1 MRLYL
6 AAAVLLL
13 ALVAYTEAQDD
24 TIAEKF
30 SNFGDQVTEFGKNVA
45 EKAKTHFDNFR
56 TSEFAENTS
65 NWFREQFQK
74 IKSKID
80 EISQ

>member
-13 ALVAYTEAQDD
+13 AFVAYTEAQDD
-24 TIAEKF
+24 AIADKF
-30 SNFGDQVTEFGKNVA
+30 TNFGDQIAEFGKNVA
-45 EKAKTHFDNFR
+45 EKAQTHFDNIR
-56 TSEFAENTS
+56 TSDFAESTK
-65 NWFREQFQK
+65 NWFTEQFQK
-74 IKSKID
+74 IKAKLD

>member
-13 ALVAYTEAQDD
+13 AFVAYTEAQDD
-24 TIAEKF
+24 SIQDRLSTF
-30 SNFGDQVTEFGKNVA
+30 RDQVTEFGKTVA
-45 EKAKTHFDNFR
+45 EKAKTHFDTMR
-56 TSEFAENTS
+56 TSEFAESTK
-65 NWFREQFQK
+65 NWFTERFQQ
-74 IKSKID
+74 IKQKID

>member
-24 TIAEKF
+24 FAERF
-30 SNFGDQVTEFGKNVA
+30 SNFGDQLTEFGKNVA
-45 EKAKTHFDNFR
+45 EKAKTHYDTIS
-56 TSEFAENTS
+56 TSEFAVSTR
-65 NWFREQFQK
+65 NWFTEQFQK
-74 IKSKID
+74 IKTKVN
-80 EISQ
+80 EMASQ